1 MQNEHSLNWLIDLV
15 ASASLENTDK
25 AKKNVVGLV
34 PTSLVESLM
43 HDAATSEST
52 HELKLL

>member
-43 HDAATSEST
+43 HDLSLI
-52 HELKLL
+52 HI